1 LELDE
6 ADIAIL
12 GALQRDARYS
22 MRELARLAGVS
33 TPTASAKV
41 KALEAKGALKSFGA
55 LLAPEALGESV
66 LVIEGRS
73 RPADA
78 ARAARKLAALPEV
91 RACHLLGSGRILAIA
106 TLLDPALQ
114 NDFLKKLGAVAE
126 LESFESHP
134 LLETLK
140 ELPAAVIDRGVMLA
154 VRCEFCGRR
163 TKDEVLRV
171 KVGAIT
177 HFVCCKSCKTGFV
190 ERMGRLS
197 KLAGKGRGA
206 SDLKIIS

>member
-1 LELDE
+1 MELDE

-12 GALQRDARYS
+12 GALQRDARHS
-22 MRELARLAGVS
+22 MRELGRLAGVS

-41 KALEAKGALKSFGA
+41 KALQAKGALKSFGA

-78 ARAARKLAALPEV
+78 AGAARKLAAFPEV
-91 RACHLLGSGRILAIA
+91 RACHLLGSGRILAVA

-114 NDFLKKLGAVAE
+114 NDFLKKLAAVAE

-134 LLETLK
+134 LLETVK
-140 ELPAAVIDRGVMLA
+140 DLPSAVIDRGVMLA

-177 HFVCCKSCKTGFV
+177 HFVCCESCKTGFV
-190 ERMGRLS
+190 ERVGRLS
-197 KLAGKGRGA
+197 KLAGKGRGP
-206 SDLKIIS
+206 SDLKVVP